1 MIINY
6 IYNIKYIGLIIM
18 LIREVKRYGG
28 NQPKIVT
35 IPEKENNIQ
44 PGDYVYI
51 QKVKKKDL
59 VLDE

>member
-1 MIINY
+1 MI
-6 IYNIKYIGLIIM
+6 
-18 LIREVKRYGG
+18 IREVKKYGD

-51 QKVKKKDL
+51 QKVEEKDL
-59 VLDE
+59 SK